1 MLAALLLLALIAP
14 IAGAQRPERLQPP
27 AAEVE
32 PPEVEPPE
40 LEASEVAPPKAAAW
54 PWPYSLDQ
62 LRRGELDHVLHGTG
76 PLWRPREAQAYQ
88 NRFHETP
95 PVLVRMG
102 VNLAPTR
109 RATFKER
116 VRKLEEYFALHAEQM
131 LVLSLEWKGS
141 LASGQGLGLSREVV
155 AGDFD
160 RELMQLANLVKSD
173 GRPVF
178 LRVGTESNVPHNG
191 YQPEDF
197 RAAFRYIVQLF
208 RREKVDNAI
217 AMWNFKA
224 LRGRGNGIVDWY
236 PGDSWVD
243 WWSIDIFRNDLED
256 PALRPYVYE
265 FLGEAL
271 KRGKPVMIPECAP
284 ATRDLAAEETWDDW
298 FEPFLRLVK
307 FHPSIRGF
315 CYSNRDFATQ
325 DARLTD
331 WGDMRLDRS
340 PLATRW
346 QAALRDPLFLHAPAG
361 TALAPRDSMDGAP
374 GPRPKSGPARGR

>member
-1 MLAALLLLALIAP
+1 MLVALLLLALLVPA
-14 IAGAQRPERLQPP
+14 AGAQRSTRLEPQVPEATTP
-27 AAEVE
+27 AA
-32 PPEVEPPE
+32 
-40 LEASEVAPPKAAAW
+40 APSRTAAW
-54 PWPYSLDQ
+54 AWPYSLDQ
-62 LRRGELDHVLHGTG
+62 LRRGELDHVLHGAG
-76 PLWRPREAQAYQ
+76 PLWRPREVQAYQ

-95 PVLVRMG
+95 PMLVRMG

-109 RATFKER
+109 RATFQER
-116 VRKLEEYFALHAEQM
+116 VRKLESYFALHADQM
-131 LVLSLEWKGS
+131 LVLSLEWISS
-141 LASGQGLGLSREVV
+141 LHSGQALGLSREVV

-160 RELMQLANLVKSD
+160 QELMQLVKLVKTD

-178 LRVGTESNVPHNG
+178 LRIGTESNVPYNG

-197 RAAFRYIVQLF
+197 RKAFRYIVQFF
-208 RREKVDNAI
+208 RRQKVDNAF
-217 AMWNFKA
+217 AMWSFKA

-243 WWSIDIFRNDLED
+243 WWSIDIFNKDLSD
-256 PALRPYVYE
+256 LALRPYVYE

-284 ATRDLAAEETWDDW
+284 ATLDLAAEETWDEW

-315 CYSNRDFATQ
+315 CYSNRDFPTH
-325 DARLTD
+325 DERLSD

-340 PLATRW
+340 PLAARW
-346 QAALRDPLFLHAPAG
+346 QEALRDPIFLHAPAG
-361 TALAPRDSMDGAP
+361 TALGPRDPKDDRP
-374 GPRPKSGPARGR
+374 GPWPKAGLPRDR